1 MTLTKSFQTSTFGY
15 IAGDDMDI
23 FEQVDHILQNI
34 ETREKKKYIEHQ
46 EIEGLVL
53 EELITRYNQFM
64 KNRQWERAHNCLLE
78 ISRLVTAMLSQ

>member
-1 MTLTKSFQTSTFGY
+1 M
-15 IAGDDMDI
+15 
-23 FEQVDHILQNI
+23 

-64 KNRQWERAHNCLLE
+64 KNRQWEKAHNCLLE
-78 ISRLVTAMLSQ
+78 ISRLVTAMLSE